1 MENLT
6 IRNQSRRNF
15 LCTAPVAAAAGI
27 ALADVFAR
35 PAAAQGAQGKF
46 QLFTAKTLADDLKAL
61 EAAPGNNNLV
71 TDPGVV
77 VILTVEKD
85 KSAKEF
91 EWHEHRDHIFQIHE
105 GSTVYELG
113 GTPKNGRNIRPGEW
127 LAPESDGA
135 QKVTLH
141 KGDML
146 LVPRGTPHRR
156 TTHGSVTLTL
166 ISAQDAV

>member
-91 EWHEHRDHIFQIHE
+91 EWHEHRDHIFQIH
-105 GSTVYELG
+105 
-113 GTPKNGRNIRPGEW
+113 
-127 LAPESDGA
+127 
-135 QKVTLH
+135 
-141 KGDML
+141 
-146 LVPRGTPHRR
+146 
-156 TTHGSVTLTL
+156 
-166 ISAQDAV
+166 

>member
-1 MENLT
+1 M
-6 IRNQSRRNF
+6 
-15 LCTAPVAAAAGI
+15 
-27 ALADVFAR
+27 
-35 PAAAQGAQGKF
+35 
-46 QLFTAKTLADDLKAL
+46 
-61 EAAPGNNNLV
+61 
-71 TDPGVV
+71 
-77 VILTVEKD
+77 
-85 KSAKEF
+85 
-91 EWHEHRDHIFQIHE
+91 
-105 GSTVYELG
+105 YELG